1 MRAKA
6 EVLRVVRAVLSLS
19 LMQPRPR
26 LPTLSVTP
34 LRPAEHYH
42 TCGELELNRKTR
54 GLHVKCWY
62 NTTAH
67 TQSESPASPYLPC
80 HGVQHA
86 NCSARPIERMW
97 KRRCYARRPGVANPG
112 GKGGKSERNEHGTCS
127 QRTGR
132 SWSVWCP
139 QASRAVGRNQRRD
152 GSRLYRHILHP
163 KGRSAYPAVSVGLR
177 VGRPGRNGRRRRP
190 GRVRTRRWGPEA
202 G

>member
-67 TQSESPASPYLPC
+67 TQSESPASWRCQRDGGGLSNAM
-80 HGVQHA
+80 HLSDSQGGHA
-86 NCSARPIERMW
+86 WASKAARAASRNDTHSARR
-97 KRRCYARRPGVANPG
+97 VAH
-112 GKGGKSERNEHGTCS
+112 SHI
-127 QRTGR
+127 
-132 SWSVWCP
+132 
-139 QASRAVGRNQRRD
+139 
-152 GSRLYRHILHP
+152 RHNCETIAL
-163 KGRSAYPAVSVGLR
+163 SAQMSSMSAHRHVP
-177 VGRPGRNGRRRRP
+177 
-190 GRVRTRRWGPEA
+190 
-202 G
+202 